1 MGKVKLYTAGV
12 AAKITHAAFRPSSI
26 KDLSF
31 ARHALPRNKMFRACW
46 ESNAPAEQNGC
57 FLCHPGPGHLHGRS
71 EVLATPLIARPLAC
85 HGHHSQG
92 ARGLAKLT
100 QNSPGDELPVYMQS
114 VGKLKE
120 NANLHIHRCLFLD
133 FIAQGRGLGRRS
145 ELPRALQPVEPQIK
159 QIHGEV
165 PPSASRCPPPPGIE
179 SKRSDDCQNLPPKR
193 NVSLALKVKVQ
204 LEAGRSKR
212 RQKKIAQLS
221 KHRGGVYSFVPDMK
235 SLSLT

>member
-1 MGKVKLYTAGV
+1 MLFLGT
-12 AAKITHAAFRPSSI
+12 
-26 KDLSF
+26 
-31 ARHALPRNKMFRACW
+31 KMFRACW
-46 ESNAPAEQNGC
+46 ESNAPAEQNSC

-85 HGHHSQG
+85 PGNHSQR

-114 VGKLKE
+114 VGKLRE

-145 ELPRALQPVEPQIK
+145 ESPRALQPVEPQIK
-159 QIHGEV
+159 QIHGKA

-179 SKRSDDCQNLPPKR
+179 SKHSDDFQNLRPKR
-193 NVSLALKVKVQ
+193 NASLARKVKVQ

-212 RQKKIAQLS
+212 RRQKKCATQQEQGRCI
-221 KHRGGVYSFVPDMK
+221 
-235 SLSLT
+235 